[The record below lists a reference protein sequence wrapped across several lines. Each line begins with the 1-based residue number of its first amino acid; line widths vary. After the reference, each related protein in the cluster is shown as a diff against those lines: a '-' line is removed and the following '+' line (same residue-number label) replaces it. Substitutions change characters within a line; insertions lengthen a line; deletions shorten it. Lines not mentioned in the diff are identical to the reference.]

1 MRPMMNEEKTEIEL
15 HLVTPAS
22 RETACGLP
30 LVGLTYAT
38 PQGFE
43 QPHRLKRC
51 RACSYAS
58 VVRCKGGCGR
68 QLRWYERHDDGL
80 CWRCNA
86 LKPTVE
92 VDEQA
97 GYTIY
102 KNRVLRSAI
111 IHRSWCRQV
120 RRSGRFRSLV
130 VKATGWY
137 MDGLTTMEEA
147 ERAAGTE
154 GWETMRRCGSCR
166 P

>member
-1 MRPMMNEEKTEIEL
+1 MRPVVSEETGMQL
-15 HLVTPAS
+15 HLVTPGS

-30 LVGLTYAT
+30 LVGVAYAT

-43 QPHRLKRC
+43 QRQQVERC

-58 VVRCKGGCGR
+58 LVLCKGGCGKK
-68 QLRWYERHDDGL
+68 LRWYERHADGL
-80 CWRCNA
+80 CWRCDSR
-86 LKPTVE
+86 KPTVMTE
-92 VDEQA
+92 ERA

-102 KNRVLRSAI
+102 KNRILRSAT

-137 MDGLTTMEEA
+137 VDDLTTMEEA
-147 ERAAGTE
+147 ERAARDE
-154 GWETMRRCGSCR
+154 GWEGIRRCGSCR